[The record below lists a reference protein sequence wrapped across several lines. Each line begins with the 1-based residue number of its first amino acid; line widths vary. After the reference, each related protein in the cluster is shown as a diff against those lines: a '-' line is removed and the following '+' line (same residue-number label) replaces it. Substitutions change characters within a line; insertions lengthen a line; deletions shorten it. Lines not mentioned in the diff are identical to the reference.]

1 MKGNYYIIFRV
12 STTVFIFP
20 QKRYSKT
27 RKTISQLCVVKN
39 FVKFFF
45 VDEFVLFLP
54 KYYYNANAWVAWLF
68 CKAIRI
74 ITRHCLPL
82 Y

>member
-39 FVKFFF
+39 FIKFFLLTN
-45 VDEFVLFLP
+45 LF
-54 KYYYNANAWVAWLF
+54 YF
-68 CKAIRI
+68 CQNTTIMLMLGWPGFFARQ
-74 ITRHCLPL
+74 
-82 Y
+82 YA